1 MPSPE
6 WSHDVVRDQLIAG
19 ILEDQID
26 ARHGAHGLPNQGP
39 YAPEAPTLEPDI
51 RGQRGSVPTGS
62 AFGTGKVNVFPGNK
76 ELNVLVADT
85 PALRETG
92 VQNRDDV
99 GMANGTYD
107 GMVFQW
113 SEDTQAALHNK
124 NVSFPVSAAWFDSSG
139 MYVDH
144 THLRPGQATP
154 VSPKVS
160 TGLSWSSTPMT
171 GMHWVWDPTHP
182 SRSPR
187 LSRTPLPSRWD
198 SVP

>member
-1 MPSPE
+1 
-6 WSHDVVRDQLIAG
+6 
-19 ILEDQID
+19 
-26 ARHGAHGLPNQGP
+26 
-39 YAPEAPTLEPDI
+39 
-51 RGQRGSVPTGS
+51 
-62 AFGTGKVNVFPGNK
+62 VNVFPGNE

-124 NVSFPVSAAWFDSSG
+124 NVTFLLVAAWFDSSG

-144 THLRPGQATP
+144 TICALPGY
-154 VSPKVS
+154 SCKPKGKHRSVLELHS
-160 TGLSWSSTPMT
+160 DDWDALGMGPNSSISITKAVQNT
-171 GMHWVWDPTHP
+171 
-182 SRSPR
+182 
-187 LSRTPLPSRWD
+187 LPSRWD

>member
-1 MPSPE
+1 
-6 WSHDVVRDQLIAG
+6 
-19 ILEDQID
+19 
-26 ARHGAHGLPNQGP
+26 
-39 YAPEAPTLEPDI
+39 
-51 RGQRGSVPTGS
+51 
-62 AFGTGKVNVFPGNK
+62 VNVFPGNK

-154 VSPKVS
+154 VSPKGKHRSVLELHS
-160 TGLSWSSTPMT
+160 DDWDALGMGPNSSISITKAVQNTPTVQM
-171 GMHWVWDPTHP
+171 G
-182 SRSPR
+182 
-187 LSRTPLPSRWD
+187 
-198 SVP
+198 